1 MLGGLWHATKW
12 SCMLHFWEATP
23 LCIYQILHRLENNLL
38 SLPQTSV
45 ESCLLLSKDPP
56 FALLCSHNCS
66 VSVLEVCI
74 VRPSFLHQWPLLLLK
89 YSLGQRLC
97 SQCCH
102 SFGRNLMLAFSML
115 GTAKCHAPW
124 SWLANHLNLHIKLSI
139 SAHIDFSGANYT
151 FKFSKEAK
159 IIRLGLRALSFWRVN
174 EYVKLIVLEKATNPH
189 PQLKRELMIFALI
202 PEVNQKKVGAS
213 AQHTD
218 RRVKFTL
225 T

>member
-1 MLGGLWHATKW
+1 MLQNGAA
-12 SCMLHFWEATP
+12 CYIFERLHHCAFIKFSTDWKITFYHSHKQVWKVVSFYP
-23 LCIYQILHRLENNLL
+23 R
-38 SLPQTSV
+38 T
-45 ESCLLLSKDPP
+45 PP